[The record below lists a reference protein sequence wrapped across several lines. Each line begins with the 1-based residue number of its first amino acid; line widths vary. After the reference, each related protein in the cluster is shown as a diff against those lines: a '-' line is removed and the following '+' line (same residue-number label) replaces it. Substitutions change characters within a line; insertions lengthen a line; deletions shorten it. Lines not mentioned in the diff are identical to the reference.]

1 MKISQYQVDA
11 FAARVFEGKPSA
23 SCPLESWPDNREP
36 LAGGAIAFVEAD
48 NAF

>member
-1 MKISQYQVDA
+1 MKISQYQIDA
-11 FAARVFEGKPSA
+11 ITARVFEGKPAA
-23 SCPLESWPDNREP
+23 SCSLESWPDEREP